1 MTAAD
6 APTGWRRL
14 AATGRP
20 AMVTEKAGRRGEG
33 AMSIWGK
40 IVGGAAGFALG
51 GPLGALLG
59 AVVGHGFDRIAEDAR
74 APDGIDATKRIAFT
88 IGVVVLGAKMAKADG
103 FVSRDEVAAFREV
116 FQVPPSE
123 VRNVARIF
131 NLARRD
137 SAGFEPYARQIAGMF
152 PPGSPVLEE
161 LLRCLFHIAKA
172 DGMVGEAEL
181 TYLRAVAG
189 IFGFTP
195 AGFDRIRRSEL
206 VPDAEDPYAV
216 LGVPDDADDDTV
228 RAAYRRLAREHHP
241 DRLIADGMPEEFLE
255 MANRK
260 MAAINTAYDAIRRER
275 APERV

>member
-1 MTAAD
+1 
-6 APTGWRRL
+6 
-14 AATGRP
+14 
-20 AMVTEKAGRRGEG
+20 
-33 AMSIWGK
+33 MSIWGK

-59 AVVGHGFDRIAEDAR
+59 AVVGHGFDRIAREARQGGEDQTR
-74 APDGIDATKRIAFT
+74 RLAFT
-88 IGVVVLGAKMAKADG
+88 IGVIVLGAKLAKADG

-116 FQVPPSE
+116 FQVPSSE

-137 SAGFEPYARQIAGMF
+137 SAGFQPYARQIAGMF

-172 DGMVGEAEL
+172 DGFVQQAEL
-181 TYLRAVAG
+181 SYLREVAG
-189 IFGFTP
+189 IFGFD
-195 AGFDRIRRSEL
+195 AAAFDRIRRSEL
-206 VPDAEDPYAV
+206 VPDAEDPYAL
-216 LGVPDDADDDTV
+216 LGVTPDDDDAAI

-241 DRLIADGMPEEFLE
+241 DRLIAAGLPEEFLD

-260 MAAINTAYDAIRRER
+260 MAAINGAFDRIRRER
-275 APERV
+275 RPPALDQA